1 MSPAAAEGPA
11 APESAGT
18 WAVIAGGGT
27 AGHTI
32 PGICIAQALVER
44 GHSAESIHFVGS
56 ERGSEA
62 DLVPAAGFS
71 ITTLPGRGIQR
82 RLTLDN
88 VGAVIGLVKA
98 LGQGVSLLRRRRP
111 KVVVSLGG
119 FASIA
124 CGVGAAALRI
134 PIVVA
139 EQNARA
145 GAANRL
151 VGRFAKVS
159 AVPFEAT
166 DLPRAVVTGNPV
178 RNDVLEVDP
187 ITDRDSARK
196 LLGLP
201 ADRMVVAVYAGS
213 LGSTRINQ
221 AVFDLVDRWADRGDV
236 AIHHVLGRR
245 DWARLADARPE
256 SSTAGGIHYQAV
268 EYENRMPQLLAAADL
283 LVGRSGG
290 STVAELAVVGLGAVL
305 VPLPIAPR
313 DHQTANAADLV
324 KVGGAVLVP
333 DREFD
338 VDRLVVELDRLL
350 DPQRLADMGDAA
362 RSIGR
367 PDAARAVAELVE
379 EAAA

>member
-1 MSPAAAEGPA
+1 MTGGDR
-11 APESAGT
+11 AGNREDT

-32 PGICIAQALVER
+32 PGICIARALVER
-44 GHSAESIHFVGS
+44 GHPASSIHFVGS

-62 DLVPAAGFS
+62 ELVPEAGFG

-88 VGAVIGLVKA
+88 VAAVVGLIKA
-98 LGQGVSLLRRRRP
+98 LGQGLALLRRRRP
-111 KVVVSLGG
+111 QVVVSLGG

-124 CGVGAAALRI
+124 CGLGAAVLRI

-145 GAANRL
+145 GAANRV
-151 VGRFAKVS
+151 VGRFAKVA
-159 AVPFEAT
+159 AVPFAAT

-178 RNDVLEVDP
+178 RPDMLAVDRDR
-187 ITDRDSARK
+187 DRDSARE

-201 ADRMVVAVYAGS
+201 PDRMVVAVCAGS

-221 AVFDLVDRWADRGDV
+221 AVFDLVERWAHRGDV

-245 DWARLADARPE
+245 DWERLGDALPRP
-256 SSTAGGIHYQAV
+256 SDPAGVHYQAV
-268 EYENRMPQLLAAADL
+268 EYENRMPQLMVAADL

-290 STVAELAVVGLGAVL
+290 STVAELAVVGLGGVM

-313 DHQTANAADLV
+313 DHQTANATDLV
-324 KVGGAVLVP
+324 QAGAVVVVP
-333 DREFD
+333 DAEFD
-338 VDRLVVELDRLL
+338 GDRLVAELDELL
-350 DPQRLADMGDAA
+350 EPAKLRAMADAA

-379 EAAA
+379 GAAT

>member
-1 MSPAAAEGPA
+1 MNRVGPG
-11 APESAGT
+11 PGPGET

-44 GHSAESIHFVGS
+44 GHPAESIHFVGS
-56 ERGSEA
+56 ERGSDSE
-62 DLVPAAGFS
+62 LVPAAGFAV
-71 ITTLPGRGIQR
+71 TTLPGRGLQR
-82 RLTLDN
+82 RFTLDN
-88 VGAVIGLVKA
+88 VAAVVGLVRA
-98 LGQGVSLLRRRRP
+98 LGQGLSLLRRRRP
-111 KVVVSLGG
+111 RVVVSLGG
-119 FASIA
+119 FASVA
-124 CGVGAAALRI
+124 CGLGAAVLRI

-151 VGRFAKVS
+151 VGRFAKVA

-187 ITDRDSARK
+187 VADRVSARD

-221 AVFDLVDRWADRGDV
+221 AVFDLVDRWADRDDV

-245 DWARLADARPE
+245 DWARLADDRPRPP
-256 SSTAGGIHYQAV
+256 AAGIHYQAV

-290 STVAELAVVGLGAVL
+290 STVAELAAVGLGGVL

-324 KVGGAVLVP
+324 GVGGAVLVP
-333 DREFD
+333 DAEFD
-338 VDRLVVELDRLL
+338 VDRLAAELDQILTGE
-350 DPQRLADMGDAA
+350 RLAEMAGAA

-379 EAAA
+379 EVAV